1 MCSQAENQ
9 NVDSVE
15 EKENIATEQQAET
28 VVENNDE
35 VTKVEDAETLL
46 KINKLTED
54 LAAAK
59 DEVLRAQAEVANMRR
74 RCEQEVDKA
83 RKFALD
89 RFVKDLLPALDPM
102 EKAIQFADKENEA
115 TKVMVQGIE
124 ATYSLLLKSLKDNG
138 VECHDPMG
146 EPFNPEFHQA
156 IQSLE
161 NNEVPANHVMAVI
174 QKGYT
179 LNGRVV
185 RPAMVIVSKGNGTII
200 SEEA

>member
-35 VTKVEDAETLL
+35 ATKVEDAETLL

-74 RCEQEVDKA
+74 RCEQEVDELAEHLGIALQVA
-83 RKFALD
+83 RVLN
-89 RFVKDLLPALDPM
+89 
-102 EKAIQFADKENEA
+102 KEILC
-115 TKVMVQGIE
+115 G
-124 ATYSLLLKSLKDNG
+124 
-138 VECHDPMG
+138 
-146 EPFNPEFHQA
+146 
-156 IQSLE
+156 
-161 NNEVPANHVMAVI
+161 
-174 QKGYT
+174 
-179 LNGRVV
+179 
-185 RPAMVIVSKGNGTII
+185 
-200 SEEA
+200 